1 MFIYM
6 LSTIN
11 FEDEV
16 GDYFIQKLKWVETM
30 PESRRKKIKK
40 IYYHNPDKE
49 GDANKITDLFINVKF
64 VNTNKSVNKLLTNYI
79 SEYDLIVV
87 NNFKDELNRE
97 FLINHIKN
105 LSRSGKIWIYSDGLS
120 ILNKILDELEKELN
134 LNLRKFSRKESI
146 IENELDKLEIKFF
159 KTKVDYMYN
168 LHNDLIDFIF
178 SKNYLPLEIKLV
190 IKNKILSNYE
200 GYVKLCFYIYIIG

>member
-1 MFIYM
+1 MNQ
-6 LSTIN
+6 L
-11 FEDEV
+11 
-16 GDYFIQKLKWVETM
+16 
-30 PESRRKKIKK
+30 
-40 IYYHNPDKE
+40 YY
-49 GDANKITDLFINVKF
+49 LR
-64 VNTNKSVNKLLTNYI
+64 NKSVNKLLTNYI
-79 SEYDLIVV
+79 SEYDLIIV
-87 NNFKDELNRE
+87 NDFKDEINRD

-120 ILNKILDELEKELN
+120 ILNKILEELENELN
-134 LNLRKFSRKESI
+134 LKLKLKRFSSKESI
-146 IENELDKLEIKFF
+146 IENELDKLEINFF

-168 LHNDLIDFIF
+168 LHNNLIDYIF

>member
-1 MFIYM
+1 M

-16 GDYFIQKLKWVETM
+16 GNYYIQKLKWIKTM
-30 PESRRKKIKK
+30 PDSRKKKIKK

-49 GDANKITDLFINVKF
+49 EDTNKITNLFRNVKF
-64 VNTNKSVNKLLTNYI
+64 INTNKSVNKLLTNYI
-79 SEYDLIVV
+79 SEYDLIIV
-87 NNFKDELNRE
+87 NDFKDEINRD

-120 ILNKILDELEKELN
+120 ILNKILEELENELN
-134 LNLRKFSRKESI
+134 LKLKLKRFLSKESI
-146 IENELDKLEIKFF
+146 IENELDKLEINFF

-168 LHNDLIDFIF
+168 LHNNLIDYIF

>member
-1 MFIYM
+1 M

-16 GDYFIQKLKWVETM
+16 GNYYIQKLKWIKTM
-30 PESRRKKIKK
+30 PDSRKKKIKK

-49 GDANKITDLFINVKF
+49 EDTNKITNLFRNVKF
-64 VNTNKSVNKLLTNYI
+64 INTNKSVNKLLTNYI
-79 SEYDLIVV
+79 SEYDLIIV
-87 NNFKDELNRE
+87 NDFKDEINRD

-120 ILNKILDELEKELN
+120 ILNKILEELENELN
-134 LNLRKFSRKESI
+134 LKLKLKRFSSKESI
-146 IENELDKLEIKFF
+146 IENELDKLEINFF

-168 LHNDLIDFIF
+168 LHNNLIDYIF

>member
-49 GDANKITDLFINVKF
+49 ENTNKITNLFRNVKF
-64 VNTNKSVNKLLTNYI
+64 VNTNKSVNKLFTNYI

-105 LSRSGKIWIYSDGLS
+105 LSRSGKIWLYSDGLS

-134 LNLRKFSRKESI
+134 LKLKKFLGKESI

-178 SKNYLPLEIKLV
+178 SKNYLPLEIKLL

-200 GYVKLCFYIYIIG
+200 GYVKLSFYIYIIG